1 VRGSRIEASE
11 DAVNYRVLTVNR
23 EFGSGGGRIA
33 QRIAGW
39 LGWKLLD
46 RDIID
51 AIAYAA
57 HVDSSVV
64 QNYDE
69 HVVSW
74 LQRLNQQ
81 AMRSAALA
89 AGLELGDNAVFDAE
103 EMVRITQKILNEAHA
118 EGNCV
123 IVGRGSQC
131 VLQHKPDVYHV
142 YVYAP
147 LKERLLR
154 LRTRLEKGANIEQ
167 RLRTVDG
174 ERAKYLQQYFGK
186 SWCSPHLYDLM
197 ISSKEDEDE
206 TARAVLFAMTGQPV
220 REPASQHAGAA

>member
-1 VRGSRIEASE
+1 M
-11 DAVNYRVLTVNR
+11 NYRVLTVNR

-33 QRIAGW
+33 QRIAEW

-46 RDIID
+46 KNIID

-81 AMRSAALA
+81 AMRTAALT
-89 AGLELGDNAVFDAE
+89 AGLELGKHSVFDAE
-103 EMVRITQKILNEAHA
+103 EMVRITQKILEEAHA

-131 VLQHKPDVYHV
+131 VLQHKTDVYHV
-142 YVYAP
+142 FVYAP
-147 LKERLLR
+147 LKERVRR
-154 LRTRLEKGANIEQ
+154 LKARLENGANIEQ
-167 RLRTVDG
+167 RLRTVDE

-186 SWCSPHLYDLM
+186 SWCSPRLYDSDDLV
-197 ISSKEDEDE
+197 EG
-206 TARAVLFAMTGQPV
+206 R
-220 REPASQHAGAA
+220 

>member
-1 VRGSRIEASE
+1 MKYRI
-11 DAVNYRVLTVNR
+11 LTVNR

-33 QRIAGW
+33 QTVAGW

-57 HVDSSVV
+57 HVDKSVV
-64 QNYDE
+64 RHYDE
-69 HVVSW
+69 HVDSW
-74 LQRLNQQ
+74 LRRINQQ

-89 AGLELGDNAVFDAE
+89 AGLELADDSVFDADQ
-103 EMVRITQKILNEAHA
+103 MVKVTQKIVEQAWT

-123 IVGRGSQC
+123 IVGRGAQC

-142 YVYAP
+142 FVYAP

-154 LRTRLEKGANIEQ
+154 LRDRLEKGANIEQ
-167 RLRTVDG
+167 RLRTVDE

-186 SWCSPHLYDLM
+186 SWCNLHLYDLM
-197 ISSKEDEDE
+197 ISSQTDEDA
-206 TARAVLFAMTGQPV
+206 TARAILYAMTGQ
-220 REPASQHAGAA
+220 AQG